1 MEYVL
6 GSLVTAFL
14 LFVFNKIINTKGRKA
29 VPAPTMPSQS
39 YVFRLIQPALP
50 ILNILSKKKMKTQA
64 TNHIDSLY
72 VRVIIIDE
80 KAYWIKDNSF
90 FVANMEDG
98 LIDKESATLVDTMS
112 MDAVQLD
119 KMSFIVDKLTEDLD
133 DTGNSGNSW
142 L

>member
-1 MEYVL
+1 ML

-14 LFVFNKIINTKGRKA
+14 FFIFNRTINVKTKKV
-29 VPAPTMPSQS
+29 VPAQTITSQS

-50 ILNILSKKKMKTQA
+50 ILNILSKQKMKTQA

-98 LIDKESATLVDTMS
+98 AIDKESATLVDTMS
-112 MDAVQLD
+112 MDTVQLD

>member
-14 LFVFNKIINTKGRKA
+14 LFTLNKIVNVKGGKA
-29 VPAPTMPSQS
+29 VATPIIPSQS
-39 YVFRLIQPALP
+39 YVFKMIQPALP
-50 ILNILSKKKMKTQA
+50 ILNILGKPKLKTQA
-64 TNHIDSLY
+64 TSHIDSLY
-72 VRVIIIDE
+72 VRVIIVED

-90 FVANMEDG
+90 FVANMQDG
-98 LIDKESATLVDTMS
+98 LIDKESATVVDIMA
-112 MDAVQLD
+112 MDTIQLD

-133 DTGNSGNSW
+133 DIGNSGNSW